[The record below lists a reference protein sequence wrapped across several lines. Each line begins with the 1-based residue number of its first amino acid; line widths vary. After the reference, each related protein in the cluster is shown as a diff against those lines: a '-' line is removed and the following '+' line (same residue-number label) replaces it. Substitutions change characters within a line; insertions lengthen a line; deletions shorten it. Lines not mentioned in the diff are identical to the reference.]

1 MGGWKILALCDGVA
15 EATVV
20 PEIGAAL
27 ASYDLLDQ
35 AGRTAL
41 FRSCADPSHAGPFD
55 LACNLLVPWS
65 NRISGGG
72 FWFRK
77 RFHPLEPNIP
87 GEPYPIHGNGFS
99 SAWTVERREPA
110 TAELS
115 FESQGPGSF
124 RYEASVRYAIAH
136 GNLTMR
142 LSVRNL
148 GAAPLPFG
156 LGFHPWIVRCP
167 RTILQAK
174 AARVVLE
181 TNDHLPA
188 GQTPTSSC
196 PEWDFATA
204 HALPGGW
211 INNAFRGWDGR
222 ANILWPD
229 RNLALDIVAD
239 PLLSTYILFSPSG
252 NADFFCFEPVT
263 HPVDAHN
270 QRRGPRANGL
280 IVLAPGQL
288 MSVAC
293 LFRAQRLSG
302 AAEKIGTRKRRGP

>member
-1 MGGWKILALCDGVA
+1 MSGWKILTLCDGVA

-27 ASYDLLDQ
+27 ASYDLVDQ

-41 FRSCADPSHAGPFD
+41 FRSCPDPSRAGPFD

-65 NRISGGG
+65 NRVSGGG
-72 FWFRK
+72 FWFGG
-77 RFHPLEPNIP
+77 RFHSLEPNIP
-87 GEPYPIHGNGFS
+87 GEPYPTHGNGFS
-99 SAWTVERREPA
+99 SAWTVEQQEPA
-110 TAELS
+110 SAALS
-115 FESQGPGSF
+115 FESKGPGSF
-124 RYEASVRYAIAH
+124 RYEASVRYAMAR
-136 GNLTMR
+136 GDLTMR

-148 GAAPLPFG
+148 GAGPLPFG
-156 LGFHPWIVRCP
+156 LGFHPWIVRRP
-167 RTILQAK
+167 RTFLQAK
-174 AARVVLE
+174 AAHVVLE

-188 GQTPTSSC
+188 GQTPTASC

-222 ANILWPD
+222 ASILWPD
-229 RNLALDIVAD
+229 QKLALDIVAD
-239 PLLSTYILFSPSG
+239 PLLSTYILYSPSG

-270 QRRGPRANGL
+270 LPEGSRANGL
-280 IVLAPGQL
+280 VILAPGQP
-288 MSVAC
+288 MSAAC
-293 LFRAQRLSG
+293 LFRARRLG
-302 AAEKIGTRKRRGP
+302 